1 MTAHVSDFGLA
12 KFLSESTNSFSI
24 SASLVAIKGS
34 VGYIAPE
41 YGLGS
46 EISTRG
52 DVYSY
57 GILLLEMFTGKRPTD
72 EIFNESLD
80 LHQFVETA
88 FPTKIMNIIDPQ
100 LIRKEEY
107 EIVNDVRQSSKRY
120 KILEC
125 LISVISVGLQCSNRS
140 PKERMHTGDI
150 VKKLTAAREIIG
162 RV

>member
-1 MTAHVSDFGLA
+1 M
-12 KFLSESTNSFSI
+12 
-24 SASLVAIKGS
+24 
-34 VGYIAPE
+34 
-41 YGLGS
+41 
-46 EISTRG
+46 
-52 DVYSY
+52 YSY

-88 FPTKIMNIIDPQ
+88 FPTQIMDIIDPQ
-100 LIRKEEY
+100 LIRKEEH
-107 EIVNDVRQSSKRY
+107 EIVNDIQQRSKRY

-125 LISVISVGLQCSNRS
+125 FISVISIGLQCSNRL

-150 VKKLTAAREIIG
+150 VKNLTAAREIIG